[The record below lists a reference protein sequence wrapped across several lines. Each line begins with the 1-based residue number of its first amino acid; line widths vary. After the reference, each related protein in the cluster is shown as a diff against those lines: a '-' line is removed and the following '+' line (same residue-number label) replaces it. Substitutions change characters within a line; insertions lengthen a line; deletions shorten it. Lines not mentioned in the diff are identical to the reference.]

1 MWNKGI
7 KPVDAESYYNA
18 IECGKQGGASP
29 ACVFWDTG
37 LCANTD
43 FTLTWYTGYK
53 QVAYEVWTAVSRK
66 QPVPKPNFQAAQ
78 RQRVTIGVTQA
89 KGASNAL
96 KDLIVLRAGK
106 PATTFERSLSAGG
119 GRFTF
124 DYPAFAPT
132 ADVTIQMIGQQKTL
146 SCLLPQAVLHQLRS
160 SAQLPPRHDTLTF
173 LELASADWRNRADER
188 VTGSASAVRL
198 LSREDTNSCDISLD
212 ADGAHSL
219 ERSAS
224 SPKNHHRIRLQR
236 SNRRRAQSPPH

>member
-1 MWNKGI
+1 MMIARSHHSSSRLSAALILTTSLLCGATAAHAQQITAKTRPAPTPVWNKGI

-37 LCANTD
+37 LCENSD
-43 FTLTWYTGYK
+43 YTLTWYTGYK

-66 QPVPKPNFQAAQ
+66 QPLPKPNFQAAQ
-78 RQRVTIGVTQA
+78 RQRVTIGVAQA

-132 ADVTIQMIGQQKTL
+132 ADVTLQMVGQQKTL
-146 SCLLPQAVLHQLRS
+146 TCLLPQAVLRQLR
-160 SAQLPPRHDTLTF
+160 
-173 LELASADWRNRADER
+173 
-188 VTGSASAVRL
+188 
-198 LSREDTNSCDISLD
+198 
-212 ADGAHSL
+212 
-219 ERSAS
+219 
-224 SPKNHHRIRLQR
+224 
-236 SNRRRAQSPPH
+236 

>member
-1 MWNKGI
+1 MMIARSHHSSSRLSALILTTTLLCGATAAQAQQITAKARPAPAPVWNKGI

-37 LCANTD
+37 LCENSD
-43 FTLTWYTGYK
+43 YTLTWYTGYK

-66 QPVPKPNFQAAQ
+66 QPLPKPNFQAAQ
-78 RQRVTIGVTQA
+78 RQRVTIGVAQA

-132 ADVTIQMIGQQKTL
+132 ADVTLQMVGQQKTL
-146 SCLLPQAVLHQLRS
+146 TCLLPQAVLRQLR
-160 SAQLPPRHDTLTF
+160 
-173 LELASADWRNRADER
+173 
-188 VTGSASAVRL
+188 
-198 LSREDTNSCDISLD
+198 
-212 ADGAHSL
+212 
-219 ERSAS
+219 
-224 SPKNHHRIRLQR
+224 
-236 SNRRRAQSPPH
+236 

>member
-1 MWNKGI
+1 MIGTARRVLPALMAGLTAAVVAGACTLALHAQAPAPPPAVPPAVSPVKGVVPASQPAWSKGI
-7 KPVDAESYYNA
+7 QAINRDSYYHA

-37 LCANTD
+37 LCENSD
-43 FTLTWYTGYK
+43 YTLTWYTGYK

-66 QPVPKPNFQAAQ
+66 QPLPKPNFQAAQ
-78 RQRVTIGVTQA
+78 RQRVTIGVAQA

-132 ADVTIQMIGQQKTL
+132 ADVTLQMVGQQKTL
-146 SCLLPQAVLHQLRS
+146 TCLLPQAVLRQLR
-160 SAQLPPRHDTLTF
+160 
-173 LELASADWRNRADER
+173 
-188 VTGSASAVRL
+188 
-198 LSREDTNSCDISLD
+198 
-212 ADGAHSL
+212 
-219 ERSAS
+219 
-224 SPKNHHRIRLQR
+224 
-236 SNRRRAQSPPH
+236 

>member
-1 MWNKGI
+1 MIARRNHVAIRLPAALMLTAGLLCGATVAHAQQITAKARPAPTPVWNKGI

-37 LCANTD
+37 LCANSD

-96 KDLIVLRAGK
+96 KDLVVLRAGK

-132 ADVTIQMIGQQKTL
+132 ADVTIQLVGQQKTL
-146 SCLLPQAVLHQLRS
+146 TCVLPQAVLRQLR
-160 SAQLPPRHDTLTF
+160 
-173 LELASADWRNRADER
+173 
-188 VTGSASAVRL
+188 
-198 LSREDTNSCDISLD
+198 
-212 ADGAHSL
+212 
-219 ERSAS
+219 
-224 SPKNHHRIRLQR
+224 
-236 SNRRRAQSPPH
+236 

>member
-1 MWNKGI
+1 MTRGNRRSFRLVTLMLTTSLVSTATIVTDAQQITAKTRPAPTPPWNNGI

-18 IECGKQGGASP
+18 IECGKQSGESP

-37 LCANTD
+37 LCANSD
-43 FTLTWYTGYK
+43 YTLTWYTGYK

-96 KDLIVLRAGK
+96 KDLVVLRAGK
-106 PATTFERSLSAGG
+106 PATTFERALSAGG

-132 ADVTIQMIGQQKTL
+132 AEVTIQLIGQQKTL
-146 SCLLPQAVLHQLRS
+146 ACLLPQAVLRQLRWRAAS
-160 SAQLPPRHDTLTF
+160 GITWWARVPSAPRT
-173 LELASADWRNRADER
+173 S
-188 VTGSASAVRL
+188 
-198 LSREDTNSCDISLD
+198 
-212 ADGAHSL
+212 
-219 ERSAS
+219 
-224 SPKNHHRIRLQR
+224 
-236 SNRRRAQSPPH
+236 

>member
-1 MWNKGI
+1 MTRGNRISIRLLTLMLTSSFVCAATMLADAQQITAKTRPAPTPPWNKGI

-18 IECGKQGGASP
+18 IECGKQGGNSP
-29 ACVFWDTG
+29 ACVFWDTD
-37 LCANTD
+37 LCANSD

-89 KGASNAL
+89 KGATNPL
-96 KDLIVLRAGK
+96 KDLVVLRGGK
-106 PATTFERSLSAGG
+106 PATTFERALSGGG

-146 SCLLPQAVLHQLRS
+146 TCLLPQAALRQLR
-160 SAQLPPRHDTLTF
+160 
-173 LELASADWRNRADER
+173 
-188 VTGSASAVRL
+188 
-198 LSREDTNSCDISLD
+198 
-212 ADGAHSL
+212 
-219 ERSAS
+219 
-224 SPKNHHRIRLQR
+224 
-236 SNRRRAQSPPH
+236 